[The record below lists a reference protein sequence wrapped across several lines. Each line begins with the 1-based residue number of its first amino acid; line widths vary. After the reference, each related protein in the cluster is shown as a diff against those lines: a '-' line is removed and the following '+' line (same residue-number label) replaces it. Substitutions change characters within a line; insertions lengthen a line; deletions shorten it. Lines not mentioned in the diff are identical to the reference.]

1 MNTDSSRDPVL
12 DCLSALDA
20 VDVSA
25 ARASSLLRRCHAAL
39 SQQTELRLVTH
50 TPSVWRR
57 WLAPIGAGAWSAIY
71 VVETIRRALSLYR
84 PS

>member
-12 DCLSALDA
+12 DSLSVLHA
-20 VDVSA
+20 VDLSA
-25 ARASSLLRRCHAAL
+25 ARADSLRRRCHSAL
-39 SQQTELRLVTH
+39 SQQIELRPVTH